1 MELAILKLNQNDIA
15 EYDRIYLQAKHINV
29 KSAITHF
36 SEDERIFEGLLRFVQ
51 VKTSAL
57 VQAHK
62 DMHKIIGEV
71 PLKFSV
77 ELMGNEAITT
87 MEKAEEFKI
96 HNPQLFNAVYYE
108 LLMVMSRFD
117 LVWNKHDLRVKA
129 KRCRA
134 LDTKSIIQNDEI
146 TVGGGARVEA
156 ILDRAGEYNSQMGQ
170 SESGAWLLA
179 ILSFLG
185 AGFIFL
191 VMFL

>member
-51 VKTSAL
+51 VKTSTL

-62 DMHKIIGEV
+62 DMHKIIGDV

-77 ELMGNEAITT
+77 ELMGNEAIST

-129 KRCRA
+129 KRYRA
-134 LDTKSIIQNDEI
+134 LATKSIIENDEI
-146 TVGGGARVEA
+146 ISVETARVEA
-156 ILDRAGEYNSQMGQ
+156 ILDRASEYDSQMGQ
-170 SESGAWLLA
+170 SETDAWLLA
-179 ILSFLG
+179 IISLLAG
-185 AGFIFL
+185 GFIF
-191 VMFL
+191 VAVFL